1 MAVEGLSRRS
11 ALLTLPTLLS
21 PVVGRSQTA
30 DKGAWFEDFVTWAK
44 TLPAENFNVRG
55 RVEQLYREK
64 LAASGL
70 PSDRLDERWASIL
83 KQQRDSEVWSRLA
96 LDKRF
101 AAGWYEG
108 MPPSKPLAEFLKGK
122 KPGAALDCGMGA
134 GRNSVLLATLGWE
147 VTGIDISDVA
157 VKRAEAFAERNGV
170 KIRPV
175 RVSYRD
181 FDWGTNR
188 WDLIVNV
195 DSWDGEGETP
205 STFAV
210 APIRAAL
217 KPGGFLYIESHLRAL
232 TSVDRPLAKIFSDLQ
247 LVQYTRDVDAGWEGA
262 NKEIVV
268 FVAKK

>member
-1 MAVEGLSRRS
+1 MSVERLSRRS
-11 ALLTLPTLLS
+11 ALLALPLLL
-21 PVVGRSQTA
+21 PPGVGRSQTA
-30 DKGAWFEDFVTWAK
+30 DKRAWFEDFVTWAK

-55 RVEQLYREK
+55 RIEQLYRQK

-70 PSDRLDERWASIL
+70 PADRIDERWASIL
-83 KQQRDSEVWSRLA
+83 EQQRDSETWSTLA

-108 MPPSKPLAEFLKGK
+108 TPPSKPLAEFLKGK
-122 KPGAALDCGMGA
+122 QPGTALDCGMGA
-134 GRNSVLLATLGWE
+134 GRNSVLLATLGWD
-147 VTGIDISDVA
+147 VTGIDISEVA
-157 VKRAEAFAERNGV
+157 VERAAALAKRNGV

-195 DSWDGEGETP
+195 DSWDGEGQTP
-205 STFAV
+205 STFAA

-217 KPGGFLYIESHLRAL
+217 KPAGFLYIESHLRAL
-232 TSVDRPLAKIFSDLQ
+232 TSSDRPLAKIFSGLQ
-247 LVQYTRDVDAGWEGA
+247 LLQYTRGTDADWQGA

-268 FVAKK
+268 FVARK